1 MIQEAMIVQKGE
13 YYTIPIKASYKNK
26 IDGTIIDES
35 NKRTTVFI
43 EPTVISKLNEH
54 YQLLKAEEISEEY
67 QVLAAL
73 TGAIAENEE
82 VIDLLIETIT
92 VLDIIFARAKFSREI
107 NGSTPRIN
115 KSEHIIIKQGRH
127 PFYLSMR
134 YHWMLKSVK
143 TIEA

>member
-1 MIQEAMIVQKGE
+1 MIVQKGE

-73 TGAIAENEE
+73 TGCYRRKRRSDRF
-82 VIDLLIETIT
+82 IDRNDHG
-92 VLDIIFARAKFSREI
+92 V
-107 NGSTPRIN
+107 
-115 KSEHIIIKQGRH
+115 
-127 PFYLSMR
+127 R
-134 YHWMLKSVK
+134 YHLCSGK
-143 TIEA
+143 I

>member
-1 MIQEAMIVQKGE
+1 KEIQSKLLKFLRHPKNKEMIQEAMIVQKGE

-107 NGSTPRIN
+107 NGSTPR
-115 KSEHIIIKQGRH
+115 
-127 PFYLSMR
+127 
-134 YHWMLKSVK
+134 
-143 TIEA
+143 